1 MIRTDSQV
9 PRRKASHSKAKRR
22 SAIVLAVAMLGAM
35 LFQGVGVSGAST
47 TATVT
52 PSASTNLISGQ
63 VITVDVGN
71 INAIPSAFLAV
82 TLCGNADTAGVAF
95 TAAPVADD
103 CVGSEGGFSATGAA
117 GIAFVSSTGVGSSA
131 LAGSLD
137 AATTYT
143 ATLTLKKTGL
153 GLNNSQCL
161 PYNGTTVPVPCTI
174 AVSPAT
180 LGGAYSDSAYPATT
194 YISYKPAATFT
205 VDSVDT
211 QTGTSAAR
219 RGDTINVSG
228 SNWDAST
235 TLTAELCLASDHTSC
250 DATSFASGSAT
261 TDGSGVASGALVV
274 DAGATAG
281 ARVLKIS
288 DSDESYTAAIQ
299 ILGTRAIVLT
309 PTVGGLGTS
318 VSITGSN
325 FDASKTVAISELD
338 ATFTQVGTPSSGTTT
353 STGGLTDTQI
363 ISDTGTAYI
372 AVVELD
378 GSFAPIVATATF
390 AAFAF
395 SADSC
400 VGTGCELVQTVS
412 MTVTGSTLSVAQSG
426 NAVTMSAITLDG
438 DEQTATGGLN
448 DFDLVDARGSLVGW
462 TVTVTMSDLQLATSV
477 SNNSIAAS
485 EFTMTPTCVLKTAT
499 SGDLT
504 ERVVGSAAALDN
516 TVGVPMCTAAA
527 GGGGGTFVIDGGLSV
542 TVPATLRS
550 GSFSATLTILIV

>member
-1 MIRTDSQV
+1 MKRTDPQV
-9 PRRKASHSKAKRR
+9 PRRRASYGKAKRR
-22 SAIVLAVAMLGAM
+22 SAIVLAAAMLGAM
-35 LFQGVGVSGAST
+35 LFQGAGVASAT
-47 TATVT
+47 PTAAVT
-52 PSASTNLISGQ
+52 PSASTNLIAGQ

-71 INAIPSAFLAV
+71 INAISGAFLAV
-82 TLCGNADTAGVAF
+82 TLCGNANTAGVAF
-95 TAAPVADD
+95 TAAPAADD
-103 CVGSEGGFSATGAA
+103 CVGSEGGFSATGAG

-131 LAGSLD
+131 LAGSLL
-137 AATTYT
+137 ASTTYT

-153 GLNNSQCL
+153 GVNNSQCL
-161 PYNGTTVPVPCTI
+161 PYNGTTVPIPCTI

-180 LGGAYSDSAYPATT
+180 LGGPYSDSAYPATEI
-194 YISYKPAATFT
+194 ISYKPAATFT

-228 SNWDAST
+228 SNWDASA
-235 TLTAELCLASDHTSC
+235 TLTAQLCLASDPTIC
-250 DATSFASGSAT
+250 DATSFASGSVT
-261 TDGSGVASGALVV
+261 TNGSGVASGALVV
-274 DAGATAG
+274 DASATAG
-281 ARVLKIS
+281 ARVLKLS
-288 DSDESYTAAIQ
+288 DTDESFTVAIQ
-299 ILGTRAIVLT
+299 ILGTRTIVLS

-325 FDASKTVAISELD
+325 FDASKNVAISELD
-338 ATFTQVGTPSSGTTT
+338 SSFAAVGTPSSGTTT
-353 STGGLTDTQI
+353 STGGLTDTHS
-363 ISDTGTAYI
+363 ISDTDTAYI

-378 GSFAPIVATATF
+378 GSFNPILSSSTF

-412 MTVTGSTLSVAQSG
+412 MTVTGSTLSVDQSG
-426 NAVTMSAITLDG
+426 NAVTMSAVTLDG

-462 TVTVTMSDLQLATSV
+462 TVTVTMSDLQLATTV

-485 EFTMTPTCVLKTAT
+485 EFTMTPTCVLATTT

-504 ERVVGSAAALDN
+504 EIVVGSAAALDN
-516 TVGVPMCTAAA
+516 TVGVPMCSAAA
-527 GGGGGTFVIDGGLSV
+527 GGGGGSFTIDGGLSV